1 MPQRN
6 GRDTRAQ
13 LNLLKVGAL
22 AKYNWILSRFNRSL
36 PMGELWGC
44 KRSHQV
50 HLIELQ
56 AKRWDAGALPYCFDP
71 AVTAVAMYFE

>member
-1 MPQRN
+1 
-6 GRDTRAQ
+6 
-13 LNLLKVGAL
+13 
-22 AKYNWILSRFNRSL
+22 
-36 PMGELWGC
+36 MGELWGC

-56 AKRWDAGALPYCFDP
+56 AKRWDAGALPYCIDP